1 MRANSSVG
9 GAGKRLCGGTG
20 QTGPDR
26 MSLSQ
31 VINLISSEVCQFKF
45 CNVMYLLIF
54 VARGH

>member
-31 VINLISSEVCQFKF
+31 VIDLLLRFANLNF
-45 CNVMYLLIF
+45 VM
-54 VARGH
+54 